1 MFCTDGKRNSDY
13 ASLKKKAR
21 TFLLEDKDSR
31 SVFLLDIQGS
41 HMNIEFMK
49 ATVLPL

>member
-1 MFCTDGKRNSDY
+1 MPL
-13 ASLKKKAR
+13 LK
-21 TFLLEDKDSR
+21 TSQNFLLEDKDSR

-49 ATVLPL
+49 AIAVLPL